1 MRALWACVLISCS
14 GSAAPIAAP
23 TAKSKLF
30 APCPGVESLLA
41 EGRLDRAARAL
52 STCGRSGFAGSVR
65 VLSQLGRDD
74 EALAVAAKIDALA
87 DATDDERAAVAELRA
102 RPHVKIEGRS
112 LLAAGLVAKS
122 AGELPAARR
131 LFDRAAV
138 AIERAASAVRKVDAR
153 NGLSGPS
160 RAVRFTKEGTLVV
173 AHGALISFFTAL
185 RESKVLRGH
194 DANIGAIAISPEGNR
209 LITAAGDRTV
219 RLWELPSG
227 KALQTIVL
235 ASDPTSVAFGDGLFA
250 IGLSDRTVRIHRA
263 DGTLLRVLSSHT
275 GAVTAVAFAPDRM
288 LASASI
294 DRTVRITN
302 PTTGDTVRVIAATT
316 TPLSIA
322 FSPNGKLLAIGG
334 ADPAVKVLDATNGWP
349 LATLV
354 GHAEQVLDVAF
365 SRDGGTLA
373 TASADETVRLWDVGG
388 AYVCKKTLEGHLA
401 SVSGVAFDPSG
412 EHVASASDDRTVTIW
427 DEKSGSSL
435 ATLGAHADGATAVSI
450 SHESIAWGSRD
461 GAVRILRKSGLS
473 TIRGHVTAV
482 LSVAFSPDGTL
493 LASGG
498 DDDAVRVI
506 RDDVSTKIGS
516 HKGSVT
522 TVAFTPDGAIT
533 SAARDGTIRT
543 WDPKQVLR
551 HGKSVESLA
560 WSTDGAHLASGG
572 IDGTIRIWNGTNS
585 STIRHYGEPILALAF
600 RDATT
605 FASGSLDGS
614 IAIFFLNGTRQ
625 ALLEGHADGVTGLA
639 WSRGLLASSSL
650 DGSALLWSS
659 LQGGAPLPLDHDGD
673 DEVTGVAFAESGAF
687 LATASGDG
695 AVRIFR
701 RDGKPLL
708 SARGLRD
715 GRGYLFTPSGHYES
729 LGGGSPPLRCAVG
742 PDLYPIEL
750 CEDRFAEDRLLERIL
765 AGECP

>member
-1 MRALWACVLISCS
+1 MRALWVCVLISCS
-14 GSAAPIAAP
+14 GSPPQITARV
-23 TAKSKLF
+23 AKSKAI
-30 APCPGVESLLA
+30 APCPGVTALLA
-41 EGRLDRAARAL
+41 EGRLDRASRAL
-52 STCGRSGFAGSVR
+52 ASCGRAGFAESVR
-65 VLSQLGRDD
+65 VLRELGRDEEAHAIARKI
-74 EALAVAAKIDALA
+74 EALE
-87 DATDDERAAVAELRA
+87 DATDDERAAVAELSEPQA
-102 RPHVKIEGRS
+102 KPEGNA
-112 LLAAGLVAKS
+112 LLAAGLAAKND
-122 AGELPAARR
+122 GDLRAARR

-138 AIERAASAVRKVDAR
+138 AIERATSAVRKVDTR
-153 NGLSGPS
+153 NGLAGPS

-173 AHGALISFFTAL
+173 AHGALVSIFTAL

-194 DANIGAIAISPEGNR
+194 EANVGAIAISPEGRR
-209 LITAAGDRTV
+209 LLTAAGDRTV

-235 ASDPTSVAFGDGLFA
+235 ASDPTSVAFGDGIFA
-250 IGLSDRTVRIHRA
+250 VGLSDRTVRIHRENGA
-263 DGTLLRVLSSHT
+263 LLRVLASHT
-275 GAVTAVAFAPDRM
+275 GAVTAIAFAPDGT

-294 DRTVRITN
+294 DRTVRFAD
-302 PTTGDTVRVIAATT
+302 PLTGDALRVIGTTT
-316 TPLSIA
+316 TPLSLA

-349 LATLV
+349 LATLT

-388 AYVCKKTLEGHLA
+388 VYVCKKTLEGHLA

-427 DEKSGSSL
+427 DGKTGASL
-435 ATLGAHADGATAVSI
+435 ATLGTHADGATSVAIAGS
-450 SHESIAWGSRD
+450 SIAWGSRD
-461 GAVRILRKSGLS
+461 GAVRILRPNGMS
-473 TIRGHVTAV
+473 TVRGHVTAV
-482 LSVAFSPDGTL
+482 LSVAFSPDGKL

-506 RDDVSTKIGS
+506 RDDASTKIGS

-522 TVAFTPDGAIT
+522 SVAFDREGTLT
-533 SAARDGTIRT
+533 SAARDGSIRS
-543 WDPKQVLR
+543 WDPKRVLR

-572 IDGTIRIWNGTNS
+572 IDGTIRLWNGSNH
-585 STIRHYGEPILALAF
+585 STIRHWGEPILALAF

-614 IAIFFLNGTRQ
+614 IAIFSVAGTRQ

-639 WSRGLLASSSL
+639 WSRGLLASTSL

-659 LQGGAPLPLDHDGD
+659 LDGGAPLPLDHDGD

-695 AVRIFR
+695 AVRLFR
-701 RDGKPLL
+701 RDGKTLVA
-708 SARGLRD
+708 ARGLRD
-715 GRGYLFTPSGHYES
+715 GRGYLFTPSGQYES
-729 LGGGSPPLRCAVG
+729 LGEGSPPLRCAVG

-750 CEDRFAEDRLLERIL
+750 CEDRFAENGLLQRSL
-765 AGECP
+765 VGE